1 MPKPPL
7 DHFGLLSPIYERVIR
22 TPEAAEVSAL
32 LELARGQVLLD
43 VGGGTGRVTQLLQG
57 SGARLLLLDPSWGM
71 LQQAQRKGCC
81 GIAQGTAERLPF
93 GDGCLER
100 IVAVDSFH
108 HFWNHAAAAKELV
121 RVLAPGGRLVIE
133 EFDVRRFAVRLVA
146 LGEKLAWM
154 RSRFFAPE
162 ELAALFRAPEVSVRL
177 HCPQK
182 SHVYWAI
189 VEKRE

>member
-1 MPKPPL
+1 MPKPVL
-7 DHFGLLSPIYERVIR
+7 DHFGLLSPIYELVIR
-22 TPEAAEVSAL
+22 TPGTAQVEAL
-32 LELARGQVLLD
+32 LGLRPGQLLLD

-71 LQQAQRKGCC
+71 LRQAQRKGCC
-81 GIAQGTAERLPF
+81 EVAQGTAERLPF
-93 GDGCLER
+93 AENSLER

-108 HFWNHAAAAKELV
+108 HFWNQPAAAKELV

-133 EFDVRRFAVRLVA
+133 EPDVRRFVVRLVA

-162 ELAALFRAPEVSVRL
+162 ALAALFRAPGVVVRL
-177 HCPQK
+177 HCPPEL
-182 SHVYWAI
+182 HVFWTI
-189 VEKRE
+189 VEKAG